1 MRLASCR
8 DANVF
13 LLLQLSKEQAQNRWE
28 VGYVGAELGG
38 EMHLVRKVL
47 KEKYLLIVSIFSGNN
62 VVD

>member
-1 MRLASCR
+1 
-8 DANVF
+8 
-13 LLLQLSKEQAQNRWE
+13 
-28 VGYVGAELGG
+28 VGAELGG